1 MQDFLTLMVS
11 LFQFFATYSN
21 ITLLLAGLSAGSWFF
36 IRIFQG
42 KREEDEKIRWTEI
55 LASIL
60 GVIVGIFATSAGFIL
75 WSNSIASSGAAHTST
90 IVLLIIVG
98 LGLLLKPINDL
109 PWAAIIGIIAGLIVI
124 SMISFQFNFVLNFFQ
139 GLGFNPTW
147 VMIIIFVLIL
157 LFCYMAFKL
166 IEDIGKLMGKVLGWG
181 PLQLVVMFLCI
192 FEAFLLTIP
201 SPYPGYWAL
210 STFFGY

>member
-1 MQDFLTLMVS
+1 MQDFLSS
-11 LFQFFATYSN
+11 LLVWFQFFATN
-21 ITLLLAGLSAGSWFF
+21 ANLTLLLAGLAAGSWFF
-36 IRIFQG
+36 IRVFQG
-42 KREEDEKIRWTEI
+42 KRAEDEKVRWTEV

-60 GVIVGIFATSAGFIL
+60 GVIVGIFSTAAGFIA
-75 WSNSIASSGAAHTST
+75 WSNSLSSPDSVHLST

-124 SMISFQFNFVLNFFQ
+124 SMLAFQMNFVLDFFA

-147 VMIIIFVLIL
+147 VMIIIFIIVLLI
-157 LFCYMAFKL
+157 CYTAFKL

-201 SPYPGYWAL
+201 SPYPGYWSI

>member
-1 MQDFLTLMVS
+1 MQDFLSVLLE
-11 LFQFFATYSN
+11 LFQFFATNAN

-42 KREEDEKIRWTEI
+42 KRAEDEKIRWTEV

-60 GVIVGIFATSAGFIL
+60 GVIVGIFATAAGFIA
-75 WSNSIASSGAAHTST
+75 WSNVISVPGSVHFST
-90 IVLLIIVG
+90 ILLLIVVG
-98 LGLLLKPINDL
+98 LGLMLKPVSDL
-109 PWAAIIGIIAGLIVI
+109 PWAALIGVIAGLVVI
-124 SMISFQFNFVLNFFQ
+124 SLIAFQMNFILDFFA

-147 VMIIIFVLIL
+147 VMIIIFIIVLL
-157 LFCYMAFKL
+157 VCYMAFKL

-181 PLQLVVMFLCI
+181 PLQIAVMFLCI
-192 FEAFLLTIP
+192 LEAILLTVP
-201 SPYPGYWAL
+201 SPYPGYWSL